1 MDEPFPKVTY
11 GPDYGPRVEWENFVL
26 VQALQSAQ
34 GAIGP
39 SVRGLAVEAGPRKVV
54 LHACLSH
61 RDDADMEEL
70 RDLTS
75 DLLYSL
81 EYLCDPVPEVAL
93 DLYFGETDESWPGYR
108 RVRLYL
114 ISERARAVSNLPTPQ
129 SG

>member
-1 MDEPFPKVTY
+1 MGEPFPKVTY

-26 VQALQSAQ
+26 VQALQSSQ

-61 RDDADMEEL
+61 RDDADCEEL

-81 EYLCDPVPEVAL
+81 EYLCDPVPDVAL
-93 DLYFGETDESWPGYR
+93 AMYFGDTDESWPGYR
-108 RVRLYL
+108 QARLYL
-114 ISERARAVSNLPTPQ
+114 ISERARAASSPHTPP